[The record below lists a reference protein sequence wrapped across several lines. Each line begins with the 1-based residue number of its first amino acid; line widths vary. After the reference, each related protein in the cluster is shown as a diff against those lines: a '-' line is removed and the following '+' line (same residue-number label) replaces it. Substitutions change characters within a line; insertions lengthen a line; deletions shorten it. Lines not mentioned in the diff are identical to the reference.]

1 MGIHSATA
9 VTVGNRAE
17 AAGVETGG
25 GDAQPHSR
33 TDVRLLT
40 FGAPALSVVSFFIYF
55 RRGELLLSGDA
66 VAHINHAR
74 RVFDSLTPGI
84 GQLGTVWLPLP
95 HLVML
100 PFVANDWLWRSG
112 VAGAI
117 PSMIAF
123 VLGTL
128 GIFRL
133 ASEAALGLKLPAQVS
148 RASGWLAVAVYGGNP
163 NLLYLQTTANNEPL
177 YLALFIWSM
186 VWLQRFLERL
196 RNNRPNNTAGRALVA
211 CGVLTAAAELTRY
224 DGWFAAAF
232 LGIAASAILLVHR
245 RKFSPKLRQ
254 ASIAFAAIII
264 AAPAFW
270 LAYNY
275 ALQGNPLDFANGPYS
290 AHAIELRS
298 PHGPGPLHPGDHDPR
313 VAAAYY
319 IRIAEADLGQNKER
333 YFLFWIALG
342 CAVILALLRTEVR
355 LLILLWIPL
364 PFYIYSITY
373 GSIPVFMPELPPW
386 SYYNTRYGTAVLP
399 AIAAFL
405 ALGVALIAARSSAR
419 LWRAGIFLIA
429 FIFTALTYVSAYRM
443 PHHRGWSFPGEPGA
457 GPLVWREAKTNA
469 VTRVAFE
476 SELGNALQKLPA
488 RTRLLMYCS
497 NHVGAL
503 QQAGIPLGNVIN
515 EANHPFWQWALARPA
530 QEADF
535 VVAITGD
542 PVAAAVLSHPDQL
555 VPVASIRGASDQG
568 EATIYRSRL
577 RPTPEPD

>member
-9 VTVGNRAE
+9 VKVGNQAE
-17 AAGVETGG
+17 AAMVETGS
-25 GDAQPHSR
+25 AEARPHYNN
-33 TDVRLLT
+33 DVRRLT
-40 FGAPALSVVSFFIYF
+40 VAAAALSIVAFFIYF
-55 RRGELLLSGDA
+55 RRGDLLLSGDA

-74 RVFDSLTPGI
+74 RVFDSLTPGL

-95 HLVML
+95 HLLML

-117 PSMIAF
+117 PSMTAF
-123 VLGTL
+123 VLGVL

-133 ASEAALGLKLPAQVS
+133 VSEAALGLKLPAQGP
-148 RASGWLAVAVYGGNP
+148 RASGWLAVALYGANP

-186 VWLQRFLERL
+186 VWLQRFRQRL
-196 RNNRPNNTAGRALVA
+196 RNNRPDNTIGRALVA
-211 CGVLTAAAELTRY
+211 CGVLIAAAELTRY
-224 DGWFAAAF
+224 DGWFVA
-232 LGIAASAILLVHR
+232 GCTGMAASAILLLHR
-245 RKFSPKLRQ
+245 RKLSPRMLL
-254 ASIAFAAIII
+254 ASTAFAATII

-275 ALQGNPLDFANGPYS
+275 ALQGNPLDFADGPYS

-298 PHGPGPLHPGDHDPR
+298 PHGPGRLHPGDHEPR

-319 IRIAEADLGQNKER
+319 IRTAEADLGQNKER
-333 YFLFWIALG
+333 YLIFWIALVS
-342 CAVILALLRTEVR
+342 AVILALARTEVR
-355 LLILLWIPL
+355 LLILLWAPL
-364 PFYIYSITY
+364 PFYIYSIAY

-405 ALGVALIAARSSAR
+405 ALAVALIAARSSAR
-419 LWRAGIFLIA
+419 LLRAGIFLVA
-429 FIFTALTYVSAYRM
+429 FVFATLTYVSAYRM
-443 PHHRGWSFPGEPGA
+443 PHHRGWSFPGEPNA

-469 VTRVAFE
+469 VTRAAFE
-476 SELGNALQKLPA
+476 SELGIALQKLPA
-488 RTRLLMYCS
+488 HTRLLMYCS

-503 QQAGIPLGNVIN
+503 QQAGIPLRNVIN
-515 EANHPFWQWALARPA
+515 EANHPFWQWALAAPA
-530 QEADF
+530 KEADF

-542 PVAAAVLSHPDQL
+542 PIAAAVLAHPDQL
-555 VPVASIRGASDQG
+555 VPVVSIRGASDQG
-568 EATIYRSRL
+568 DATIYRSL
-577 RPTPEPD
+577 VRPTPEPD